1 MSSKKRNLILALS
14 TVLILIFGIFPKL
27 VGLGIRYAADTSL
40 NNLVPPET
48 RGQLEV
54 NENHFENGWFSSSGT
69 VTVAYSPTGSD
80 VISLKLQFDISH
92 GPLLFTAE
100 GPRLGLVY
108 SSITPQIEGN
118 EFTEALF
125 EIPIEFPTLIIE
137 LLVGFNQSVQASF
150 NLEAFD
156 YSRSGTSLVFEGFE
170 GNFKT
175 NSDLSAE
182 FDLAIGKLQAIES
195 KTSSAFTLEGLSLS
209 TTTEQINN
217 LISPSYTVM
226 TIPSISSS
234 SPFAFTAEGIS
245 AASTLQASIAGP
257 DHIDISQQFAIA
269 NIDSDIPLA
278 SLSWLTEINEL
289 NILLLRRYYE
299 MLAGLQSQISTNG
312 GTFDVQ
318 VNQLAQELGIILIQN
333 SLVFN
338 NSLAVNAFDGDHLLG
353 VKIDWKGLP
362 DITDFALID
371 MDEAMRAL
379 NISTDISLGLEAIMR
394 SPVAEL
400 VNPYI
405 QQGILVIDSDRILLN
420 ALFEDGELIING
432 EAQTLDQFF

>member
-1 MSSKKRNLILALS
+1 
-14 TVLILIFGIFPKL
+14 
-27 VGLGIRYAADTSL
+27 
-40 NNLVPPET
+40 
-48 RGQLEV
+48 
-54 NENHFENGWFSSSGT
+54 
-69 VTVAYSPTGSD
+69 
-80 VISLKLQFDISH
+80 
-92 GPLLFTAE
+92 
-100 GPRLGLVY
+100 
-108 SSITPQIEGN
+108 
-118 EFTEALF
+118 
-125 EIPIEFPTLIIE
+125 
-137 LLVGFNQSVQASF
+137 
-150 NLEAFD
+150 
-156 YSRSGTSLVFEGFE
+156 
-170 GNFKT
+170 
-175 NSDLSAE
+175 
-182 FDLAIGKLQAIES
+182 
-195 KTSSAFTLEGLSLS
+195 
-209 TTTEQINN
+209 
-217 LISPSYTVM
+217 VM

-299 MLAGLQSQISTNG
+299 LLASLQSQISTNG

>member
-1 MSSKKRNLILALS
+1 
-14 TVLILIFGIFPKL
+14 
-27 VGLGIRYAADTSL
+27 
-40 NNLVPPET
+40 
-48 RGQLEV
+48 
-54 NENHFENGWFSSSGT
+54 
-69 VTVAYSPTGSD
+69 
-80 VISLKLQFDISH
+80 
-92 GPLLFTAE
+92 
-100 GPRLGLVY
+100 
-108 SSITPQIEGN
+108 
-118 EFTEALF
+118 
-125 EIPIEFPTLIIE
+125 
-137 LLVGFNQSVQASF
+137 
-150 NLEAFD
+150 
-156 YSRSGTSLVFEGFE
+156 
-170 GNFKT
+170 
-175 NSDLSAE
+175 
-182 FDLAIGKLQAIES
+182 
-195 KTSSAFTLEGLSLS
+195 
-209 TTTEQINN
+209 
-217 LISPSYTVM
+217 
-226 TIPSISSS
+226 
-234 SPFAFTAEGIS
+234 
-245 AASTLQASIAGP
+245 
-257 DHIDISQQFAIA
+257 
-269 NIDSDIPLA
+269 
-278 SLSWLTEINEL
+278 LSWLTEINEL

-299 MLAGLQSQISTNG
+299 LLASLQSQISTNG